1 MSEGTVEELQER
13 VHQLEEN
20 LRKVK
25 SLDELTGLYNRNTY
39 YDRVRCRFENELD
52 KEYVIVCFDVEKF
65 KFVNDR
71 FGFVEGDRLLSY
83 IGKKLQERAS
93 KIRSCS
99 RKAFGCVFSF

>member
-39 YDRVRCRFENELD
+39 YDRVGADLKMNRTKNM
-52 KEYVIVCFDVEKF
+52 
-65 KFVNDR
+65 
-71 FGFVEGDRLLSY
+71 LLFALMSRNSN
-83 IGKKLQERAS
+83 LSMTDSVLS
-93 KIRSCS
+93 KVTDFLAI
-99 RKAFGCVFSF
+99 

>member
-39 YDRVRCRFENELD
+39 YDRVRCRFENEPD
-52 KEYVIVCFDVEKF
+52 KEYVIVCLMSR
-65 KFVNDR
+65 NSN
-71 FGFVEGDRLLSY
+71 LSMTDSV
-83 IGKKLQERAS
+83 LS
-93 KIRSCS
+93 KVTDFLAI
-99 RKAFGCVFSF
+99 